1 MTTTA
6 FDQDPDVSFFDKFKP
21 KTGTNPELEQRLN
34 VLRQRHKEKTGK
46 ELKDINLA
54 SEELLAEHGLH
65 RPDGKS
71 IQINPKSN
79 VDPMDFDPDV
89 AGIKAPSSV
98 KQAMGLPVEQQSQVD
113 LTKPYIRTPQ
123 IRSQQAIAQQQQ
135 FNPQDVVEAAKR
147 TGQGL
152 ASLADVTVGGVLP
165 ATAGYVAQ
173 GLSSPFTSPQRAE
186 QIGQKVSSTLEKPFG
201 KTFGVTETPGYKGE
215 LSQQIMG
222 GLGKAGE
229 YTAEQ
234 IQEISK
240 LVGTGISPE
249 NARYM
254 VQTGMFFLPKGAN
267 IASKGLK
274 AIGSELGDVKSQMA
288 QQFQTRQ
295 QPQPQALP
303 QSGLQ
308 SGGAAAVQH
317 EQAVRQALTEARPD
331 LQAQLANR
339 PINTIT
345 PKDLQAIEIHNKFA
359 KVDPEFVPT
368 EGQATQDVAKLS
380 DEYNQK
386 THEGN
391 EALRAKFEERDPMLI
406 KGFNNIKDEFAAEHS
421 GVGQQ
426 GKANN
431 ILEHVKKN
439 NVEVDNQN
447 IKNAYTNLEQ
457 LNNGK
462 FPLDAKKVA
471 QNALEKLNEKDD
483 IDFLPDT
490 WKKRLDDYASGEK
503 DLNLNKF
510 EHLRTQLATAI
521 RGESNGN
528 IRNAIGHI
536 KDALEELPLT
546 DETAIEFKDAADT
559 ARGLFRRQKELLDTK
574 KPTYNKLYSM
584 AYEDNRTPLEI
595 ETGNVAHP
603 ASKGFFENF
612 VTGNKTT
619 PADLS
624 RAIELLGRD
633 TPAHHE
639 IIAGLADHLKQKAG
653 VIDDKGNISQAAL
666 NKELNKLGP
675 NLDLI
680 AGPEVAN
687 RLRNIGEVARL
698 SEHVRNRAGGSANVS
713 QSGILTET
721 EAAKRAARDVAIGI
735 GEAALNVKTGGA
747 SGVVGQV
754 LKPMFKARQEKA
766 LLEAEKAQK
775 ALELQRRISPTAGI
789 TPIGTINIKGQP

>member
-1 MTTTA
+1 MTTTL
-6 FDQDPDVSFFDKFKP
+6 DQDPDVSFFDTFKP
-21 KTGTNPELEQRLN
+21 KAGTNPELEQRLN

-79 VDPMDFDPDV
+79 VDPLDFDPDV
-89 AGIKAPSSV
+89 AGIRAPTNV
-98 KQAMGLPVEQQSQVD
+98 KQAMGISLEQQPEVD

-123 IRSQQAIAQQQQ
+123 IRSKQAIAQQQQ

-152 ASLADVTVGGVLP
+152 ASLADTTVGGVLP
-165 ATAGYVAQ
+165 MAGYLAQ
-173 GLSSPFTSPQRAE
+173 GVARPFTTPQRAE
-186 QIGQKVSSTLEKPFG
+186 QIGQTVTGALEKPFG
-201 KTFGVTETPGYKGE
+201 KTAGYLTGTNVIESPAYTGE
-215 LSQQIMG
+215 ASQQAMKFIGENVNLGAEKLSQ
-222 GLGKAGE
+222 A
-229 YTAEQ
+229 
-234 IQEISK
+234 
-240 LVGTGISPE
+240 
-249 NARYM
+249 
-254 VQTGMFFLPKGAN
+254 TGMPVEDVRHIMQTATLLAPKG
-267 IASKGLK
+267 IAKLK
-274 AIGSELGDVKSQMA
+274 SAGTALNDVKSQMA
-288 QQFQTRQ
+288 QQFQARQ
-295 QPQPQALP
+295 QPQTQVAP

-317 EQAVRQALTEARPD
+317 EQSVRQAIAEARPD

-345 PKDLQAIEIHNKFA
+345 PQDLQAIEIHNKFA

-406 KGFNNIKDEFAAEHS
+406 KGFNNIKDEFAPEHS

-447 IKNAYTNLEQ
+447 IKNAYTNLEE

-521 RGESNGN
+521 RGEGNGN

-559 ARGLFRRQKELLDTK
+559 ARSLFRQQKDLLNPK
-574 KPTYNKLYSM
+574 KSTYNKLYSM
-584 AYEDNRTPLEI
+584 AYEDNRTPMEI

-612 VTGNKTT
+612 VAGNKTT

-624 RAIELLGRD
+624 RAIQLVGKD

-675 NLDLI
+675 NLDLL
-680 AGPEVAN
+680 AGAEVAN
-687 RLRNIGEVARL
+687 RLRNIGDVARL
-698 SEHVRNRAGGSANVS
+698 SEHVRNKAGGSANVS

-775 ALELQRRISPTAGI
+775 AIELQRRISPSAGI
-789 TPIGTINIKGQP
+789 TPIGTINIKGKQ

>member
-1 MTTTA
+1 MTTTVL
-6 FDQDPDVSFFDKFKP
+6 DQDPDVAFFEKFKP
-21 KTGTNPELEQRLN
+21 KTGTNPELQQRLD
-34 VLRQRHKEKTGK
+34 VLKQRHRELTGK
-46 ELKDINLA
+46 ELTDVNKA
-54 SEELLAEHGLH
+54 SDQLLAEHGLH
-65 RPDGKS
+65 RPDGKT
-71 IQINPKSN
+71 IQINPNSN
-79 VDPMDFDPDV
+79 VDPLDFDPDV
-89 AGIKAPSSV
+89 ASIKAPTSV
-98 KQAMGLPVEQQSQVD
+98 KQAMGVPIEQQAQVD
-113 LTKPYIRTPQ
+113 LTKPYIKTPQ
-123 IRSQQAIAQQQQ
+123 IRSKQAIAQQQQ
-135 FNPQDVVEAAKR
+135 LNPQDLIDAAKR

-152 ASLADVTVGGVLP
+152 ASLADITVGGVLP
-165 ATAGYVAQ
+165 MAGYVAQ
-173 GLSSPFTSPQRAE
+173 GLSRPFTTPQRAE
-186 QIGQKVSSTLEKPFG
+186 EIGQTVTSALEKPFG
-201 KTFGVTETPGYKGE
+201 KTAGYLTGTNVIESPGYKGE
-215 LSQQIMG
+215 ASQQAMKYIGENINLGAEKLSQAT
-222 GLGKAGE
+222 GLPVEDVRHMMQSA
-229 YTAEQ
+229 AM
-234 IQEISK
+234 
-240 LVGTGISPE
+240 L
-249 NARYM
+249 A
-254 VQTGMFFLPKGAN
+254 PKGITLGA
-267 IASKGLK
+267 KGLK
-274 AIGSELGDVKSQMA
+274 AVGSELGDVKSQMA
-288 QQFQTRQ
+288 QQFQAK
-295 QPQPQALP
+295 QPQAQVTPL
-303 QSGLQ
+303 SGLQ

-317 EQAVRQALTEARPD
+317 EQAVRQAISEARPD
-331 LQAQLANR
+331 MQAELANR

-359 KVDPEFVPT
+359 KVDPEFIPT

-386 THEGN
+386 SHEGN

-612 VTGNKTT
+612 IAGNKTT

-624 RAIELLGRD
+624 RAIDLVGRN

-653 VIDDKGNISQAAL
+653 VIDDKGNVSQAAL

-687 RLRNIGEVARL
+687 RLRNIGDVARL

>member
-1 MTTTA
+1 MTTTL
-6 FDQDPDVSFFDKFKP
+6 DQDPDVSFFDTFKP
-21 KTGTNPELEQRLN
+21 KAGTNPELEQRLN

-71 IQINPKSN
+71 IQINPKSS
-79 VDPMDFDPDV
+79 VDPLDFDPDV
-89 AGIKAPSSV
+89 AGIKAPTTIT
-98 KQAMGLPVEQQSQVD
+98 QAMGVQQNQNLPNQGNEYVGKALQTAFDLKKKMQGLAASGADVIAGAPSMLASTGGYLVPRALSGVSHLIHKVTGGPENLLTPEETQAAANRVAAPLSQPVGKLTGMAETPEYKQALPSQVMD
-113 LTKPYIRTPQ
+113 YIG
-123 IRSQQAIAQQQQ
+123 SHFNEGAEAI
-135 FNPQDVVEAAKR
+135 AKR
-147 TGQGL
+147 TGVPVQDVQAAINGL
-152 ASLADVTVGGVLP
+152 MIVSPLGFKGVAK
-165 ATAGYVAQ
+165 ATTLGVKGVSEAIKPWMQ
-173 GLSSPFTSPQRAE
+173 DLEIQR
-186 QIGQKVSSTLEKPFG
+186 Q
-201 KTFGVTETPGYKGE
+201 
-215 LSQQIMG
+215 
-222 GLGKAGE
+222 GKAN
-229 YTAEQ
+229 TQ
-234 IQEISK
+234 
-240 LVGTGISPE
+240 V
-249 NARYM
+249 M
-254 VQTGMFFLPKGAN
+254 
-267 IASKGLK
+267 
-274 AIGSELGDVKSQMA
+274 
-288 QQFQTRQ
+288 
-295 QPQPQALP
+295 P

-317 EQAVRQALTEARPD
+317 EQSVRQAIAEARPD

-339 PINTIT
+339 PTNTIT
-345 PKDLQAIEIHNKFA
+345 PQDLQAIEIHNKFA

-406 KGFNNIKDEFAAEHS
+406 KGFNNIKDEFAPEHS

-447 IKNAYTNLEQ
+447 IKNAYTNLEE

-521 RGESNGN
+521 RGEGNGN

-559 ARGLFRRQKELLDTK
+559 ARSLFRQQKDLLNPK
-574 KPTYNKLYSM
+574 KSTYNKLYSM
-584 AYEDNRTPLEI
+584 AYEDNRTPMEI

-612 VTGNKTT
+612 VAGNKTT

-624 RAIELLGRD
+624 RAIQLVGKD

-639 IIAGLADHLKQKAG
+639 IIAGLVDHLKQKAG

-675 NLDLI
+675 NLDLL
-680 AGPEVAN
+680 AGTEVAN
-687 RLRNIGEVARL
+687 RLRNIGDVARL
-698 SEHVRNRAGGSANVS
+698 SEHVRNKAGGSANVS

-775 ALELQRRISPTAGI
+775 AMELQKRISPTAGI